1 MESETGLKAL
11 FASAKDYEEEE
22 TAKREAAASK
32 AAMEAAVRAIEETGA
47 SGARG
52 GEGGGAAA
60 APASPART
68 SGKPPRSPKKS
79 PKPVTAASLAE
90 KRAQEKEVRRLV
102 AERAELMGTGAYSSA
117 DRVIAIIDEKIADLT
132 SAVAGG

>member
-47 SGARG
+47 GARG

-117 DRVIAIIDEKIADLT
+117 DRVIAIIDEKIANLT

>member
-47 SGARG
+47 GARG

>member
-47 SGARG
+47 GGRG